1 MTRNTE
7 GALIVAACVLAAFAV
22 TLVNFAQE
30 RSVDA
35 QTALTFL
42 VLLIAFGGLHMA
54 VRAFA
59 PKATPL
65 LLPPVTA
72 LTALGFFEIYRLDF
86 ATETIRASSQR
97 WWILI
102 AAGLASLTLLL
113 FSRGSISI
121 LRRYRNITLLI
132 SLVLILL
139 PNLPAGWGFPLRG
152 LSVNGSRLWVLLDVG
167 FTTFQFQPAELAKL
181 GLVAYVAGYLADH
194 QRALREAR
202 RHIGPIAFP
211 EPRQLIPLLIT
222 WGVSVLILIS
232 QRDLGASLLLFVGF
246 VLLLYAAT
254 GTTGYL
260 VAGAFLGVIAGVA
273 SYLAF
278 DHVQRRV
285 IAWIAPFEHYED
297 EGFQIAQ
304 GLFAMGTGSLS
315 GAGPGLGRP
324 DLIPNAATD
333 FIFAAVGE
341 ELGFAGTVS
350 VIALFALTIAVGLG
364 IAFRSRDTFRK
375 LLAAGLTFVLAVQTI
390 LIIGGVVRLV
400 PLTGITLPFMSYG
413 GSALVGNMILIALL
427 LRISH
432 EEAQ

>member
-7 GALIVAACVLAAFAV
+7 GALIVAASVLAAFAV

-30 RSVDA
+30 RTVDA

-42 VLLIAFGGLHMA
+42 VFLIAFGGLHMA

-59 PKATPL
+59 PKSTPL

-72 LTALGFFEIYRLDF
+72 LTALGFFQIYRLDF
-86 ATETIRASSQR
+86 ATATVRASSQR

-102 AAGLASLTLLL
+102 AAGLAALTLLL
-113 FSRGSISI
+113 FNRSSISI

-139 PNLPAGWGFPLRG
+139 PNLPANWGFPLRG

-222 WGVSVLILIS
+222 WGISVLILIS

-273 SYLAF
+273 SYIAF

-350 VIALFALTIAVGLG
+350 VIALFALTISVGLG

-432 EEAQ
+432 EEAP

>member
-7 GALIVAACVLAAFAV
+7 GATIVAASVLAAFGVA
-22 TLVNFAQE
+22 LVNFAQD
-30 RSVDA
+30 RSIDA
-35 QTALTFL
+35 HVALTFL
-42 VLLIAFGGLHMA
+42 VFLIGFGGLHTA

-65 LLPPVTA
+65 LLAPVAA
-72 LTALGFFEIYRLDF
+72 LTALGFFQVYRLDL
-86 ATETIRASSQR
+86 ALGTDRAALQQ

-102 AAGLASLTLLL
+102 ACGLASLVLALLRR
-113 FSRGSISI
+113 SSISI
-121 LRRYRNITLLI
+121 LRRYRNITLLV
-132 SLVLILL
+132 SFVLLLL
-139 PNLPAGWGFPLRG
+139 PNLPSDWGFPLRG
-152 LSVNGSRLWVLLDVG
+152 LSVNGSRLWIVLDVG
-167 FTTFQFQPAELAKL
+167 FTSLQFQPAELAKL
-181 GLVAYVAGYLADH
+181 GLVIYVAAYLADH
-194 QRALREAR
+194 QKALREAK

-211 EPRQLIPLLIT
+211 EPRQLIPLLVT
-222 WGVSVLILIS
+222 WGISVLILIS

-260 VAGAFLGVIAGVA
+260 VAGGFLGLAAGVA
-273 SYLAF
+273 SFIAF

-285 IAWIAPFEHYED
+285 IGWLAPFEHYED

-350 VIALFALTIAVGLG
+350 VIALFALVVAVGIG

-375 LLAAGLTFVLAVQTI
+375 LLAAGLSFVLAVQTF
-390 LIIGGVVRLV
+390 LIIGGIVRFV

-413 GSALVGNMILIALL
+413 GSALVGNMILVALL

-432 EEAQ
+432 EETS

>member
-7 GALIVAACVLAAFAV
+7 GATIVAASILAGFGV
-22 TLVNFAQE
+22 TLVNFAQD

-42 VLLIAFGGLHMA
+42 VFLIAFGGIHLA

-59 PKATPL
+59 PKASPL
-65 LLPPVTA
+65 LLGPVTA
-72 LTALGFFEIYRLDF
+72 LTALGFFQIYRLDL
-86 ATETIRASSQR
+86 ALGTDRAIFQR
-97 WWILI
+97 WWMLI
-102 AAGLASLTLLL
+102 AAGLAALTLLL
-113 FSRGSISI
+113 LNRTTISI

-132 SLVLILL
+132 SLVLVLL
-139 PNLPAGWGFPLRG
+139 PNLPSDWGFPLKG
-152 LSVNGSRLWVLLDVG
+152 LEVNGSRLWVLLDIG
-167 FTTFQFQPAELAKL
+167 FTTLQFQPAELAKL

-194 QRALREAR
+194 QGALREAR
-202 RHIGPIAFP
+202 RHIGPIRFP

-260 VAGAFLGVIAGVA
+260 VAGGFLGATAGVA

-285 IAWIAPFEHYED
+285 IAWLAPFEHYED
-297 EGFQIAQ
+297 EGYQIAQ

-324 DLIPNAATD
+324 ALIPNASTD

-350 VIALFALTIAVGLG
+350 VIALFALVVAVGLG
-364 IAFRSRDTFRK
+364 VAFRSRDTFRK

-390 LIIGGVVRLV
+390 LIIGGIVRLV

-413 GSALVGNMILIALL
+413 GSALIGNLILIALL

-432 EEAQ
+432 EEAA

>member
-1 MTRNTE
+1 MTRNVE
-7 GALIVAACVLAAFAV
+7 GLTIAAASVLAAFALS
-22 TLVNFAQE
+22 LVNFAQD
-30 RSVDA
+30 RNIDA
-35 QTALTFL
+35 QIALTFL
-42 VLLIAFGGLHMA
+42 VFLIAFGGLHLA

-59 PKATPL
+59 PRATPL
-65 LLPPVTA
+65 LIAPIAA
-72 LTALGFFEIYRLDF
+72 LTALGFFEIYRLDL
-86 ATETIRASSQR
+86 ALGTDRAALQR

-102 AAGLASLTLLL
+102 GAGIAALVLALVNRT
-113 FSRGSISI
+113 SIAV
-121 LRRYRNITLLI
+121 LRTYRNITLLI
-132 SLVLILL
+132 STLL
-139 PNLPAGWGFPLRG
+139 LLMPNLPSDWGFPLRG
-152 LSVNGSRLWVLLDVG
+152 LEINGSRLWVVLDVG
-167 FTTFQFQPAELAKL
+167 FTSLQFQPAELAKL
-181 GLVAYVAGYLADH
+181 GLVAYVASYLADH

-202 RHIGPIAFP
+202 RAVGPIHLP
-211 EPRQLIPLLIT
+211 EPRQLIPLLLT

-232 QRDLGASLLLFVGF
+232 QRDLGASILLFAGF
-246 VLLLYAAT
+246 VLLIYAAT
-254 GTTGYL
+254 GTAGYL
-260 VAGAFLGVIAGVA
+260 VAGGILGIIGGVA

-285 IAWIAPFEHYED
+285 IAWLAPFDHYQD
-297 EGFQIAQ
+297 QGYQIAQ

-315 GAGPGLGRP
+315 GSGPGLGRP

-350 VIALFALTIAVGLG
+350 VLALFALVITVGLG

-375 LLAAGLTFVLAVQTI
+375 LLAAGLTLVFAVQVF
-390 LIIGGVVRLV
+390 LIIGGIVRIV

-413 GSALVGNMILIALL
+413 GSAIVGNLVLVALL

>member
-7 GALIVAACVLAAFAV
+7 GALIVAASVLAAFGV

-30 RSVDA
+30 GTLDA
-35 QTALTFL
+35 QVALTFL
-42 VLLIAFGGLHMA
+42 VFLIAFGGLHLA

-65 LLPPVTA
+65 LLAPVTA
-72 LTALGFFEIYRLDF
+72 LTALGFFQIYRLDL
-86 ATETIRASSQR
+86 AVDSNRAGFQR

-102 AAGLASLTLLL
+102 AAGLGALTLVL
-113 FSRGSISI
+113 FNRSSISI

-139 PNLPAGWGFPLRG
+139 PNLPMDWGFPLRG

-167 FTTFQFQPAELAKL
+167 FSTFQFQPAELAKL

-194 QRALREAR
+194 QKALREAR
-202 RHIGPIAFP
+202 RHLGPIAFP

-222 WGVSVLILIS
+222 WGMSVLILIS

-260 VAGAFLGVIAGVA
+260 VAGGFLGLIAGIA

-285 IAWIAPFEHYED
+285 IAWLAPFEHYED

-324 DLIPNAATD
+324 DLIPNASTD

-341 ELGFAGTVS
+341 ELGFAGTVA
-350 VIALFALTIAVGLG
+350 VIALFALTVAVGLG

-390 LIIGGVVRLV
+390 LIIGGIVRIV

-413 GSALVGNMILIALL
+413 GSALVGNMILVALL

-432 EEAQ
+432 EEAP

>member
-1 MTRNTE
+1 MTRNAE
-7 GALIVAACVLAAFAV
+7 GATIVAASVLAGFGVA
-22 TLVNFAQE
+22 LVNFAQD

-42 VLLIAFGGLHMA
+42 VFVIAFGGLHLA

-59 PKATPL
+59 PRATPL
-65 LLPPVTA
+65 LLGPVTA
-72 LTALGFFEIYRLDF
+72 LTALGFFQIYRLDL
-86 ATETIRASSQR
+86 ALGSDRASFQR
-97 WWILI
+97 WWMLI
-102 AAGLASLTLLL
+102 AAGLAALTMLLL
-113 FSRGSISI
+113 NRTTISI

-132 SLVLILL
+132 SLVLVLL
-139 PNLPAGWGFPLRG
+139 PNLPTDWGFPLRG
-152 LSVNGSRLWVLLDVG
+152 LEVNGSRLWVLLDVG
-167 FTTFQFQPAELAKL
+167 FTTLQFQPAELAKL

-202 RHIGPIAFP
+202 RHLGPIAFP

-260 VAGAFLGVIAGVA
+260 VAGGFLGAVAGVA
-273 SYLAF
+273 SYMAF

-285 IAWIAPFEHYED
+285 IAWLAPFEHYED
-297 EGFQIAQ
+297 EGYQIAQ

-324 DLIPNAATD
+324 DLIPNASTD

-350 VIALFALTIAVGLG
+350 VIALFALVVAVGLG

-390 LIIGGVVRLV
+390 LIVGGIVRIV

-413 GSALVGNMILIALL
+413 GSALVGNLILVALL

-432 EEAQ
+432 EEAA